1 MGGQRKFTFMI
12 KRKDHYK
19 AGNEQNNK
27 NKKMREREDGEEIN
41 LFIFMIN

>member
-19 AGNEQNNK
+19 AGNEQNNNK
-27 NKKMREREDGEEIN
+27 NEREREDGEEIN